1 MGGRASYVPGR
12 RRSRRAMLNLYS
24 PFTIYHSLFTC
35 LLQLAQA
42 LGDAAVGNVYGVD
55 LGQDFDGAV
64 CVAEALVGRAE
75 VVAHSLILVL
85 GVAGRGEAPLE
96 PERGGARHALLHEAV
111 AEHVAAM
118 QVARRAGAGGAE
130 TRRPLKL
137 FDGLIEQAHLAVGEA
152 HLVARV
158 EVAARNV
165 FVGLFDR
172 LAELVEDF
180 GEAGVNPRRRFAR
193 RGGLLLNV

>member
-64 CVAEALVGRAE
+64 CVAEA
-75 VVAHSLILVL
+75 
-85 GVAGRGEAPLE
+85 
-96 PERGGARHALLHEAV
+96 RHALLHEAV
-111 AEHVAAM
+111 AEHVAAR
-118 QVARRAGAGGAE
+118 QVARRAVAGSDE
-130 TRRPLKL
+130 TRRRLKL

-152 HLVARV
+152 HLVA
-158 EVAARNV
+158 
-165 FVGLFDR
+165 
-172 LAELVEDF
+172 
-180 GEAGVNPRRRFAR
+180 P
-193 RGGLLLNV
+193 